1 MRKQGFSAG
10 TSLALSLRMHERNK
24 AVLLSLSKQY
34 VSTNEYRLNRQTCS
48 GIQSVP
54 TSDLNKWRRRQDF
67 RPLILTTS
75 RVSNISVR
83 LESIYSYCDCIMFTG
98 GIYFEGGELGSC
110 SSRCRGSRGSGV
122 AEVKGELEKGGP

>member
-48 GIQSVP
+48 GIQSVRTP
-54 TSDLNKWRRRQDF
+54 DLNST
-67 RPLILTTS
+67 LIA
-75 RVSNISVR
+75 VNGSNQPSFSPVTV
-83 LESIYSYCDCIMFTG
+83 L
-98 GIYFEGGELGSC
+98 
-110 SSRCRGSRGSGV
+110 
-122 AEVKGELEKGGP
+122 